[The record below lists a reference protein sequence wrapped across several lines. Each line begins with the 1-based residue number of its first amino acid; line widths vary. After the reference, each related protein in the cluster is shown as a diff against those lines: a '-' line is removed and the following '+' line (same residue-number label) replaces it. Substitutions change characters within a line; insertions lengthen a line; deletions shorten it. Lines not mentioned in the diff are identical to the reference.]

1 VSWTKNTDLL
11 VSYMENYFSTPIIW
25 LDEQGIIMECNVAF
39 HEMLGQREKPIG
51 QNIRHFIVADTV
63 SQCVLPSMDESHI
76 KTVWHF
82 GTPNDVSSFDCHILK
97 KDSQI
102 IVFTEKVVVTGDFI
116 IAQMGALNLE
126 MTNMSRALMKDNA
139 RMENVNKRL
148 QEEISENVIQAKRFI
163 SLAAL
168 SAGIAHEIT
177 QPLNSLK
184 LAADSAL
191 YYHKQGRSLP
201 MDDVLECM
209 KDISNQANNID
220 GIIRHIRALVNKEPI
235 DMVVCDLN
243 SAIRDTLPPIQRLAE
258 NKGVLVSAEL
268 STQNLMVL
276 GNVVGLSEFVTNLIN
291 NSIVALQTT
300 DIAEKK
306 IILKTKSQKDKIIIE
321 ITDNGPGIPK
331 EYQDKIFDPFF
342 TVAGKRGMGMGLSIV
357 KAIVTAHNG
366 TIAVKSEVGKRTTFI
381 VELPLYQENNEV
393 GKGIDDGYSAS

>member
-1 VSWTKNTDLL
+1 MSRMKNTDLM
-11 VSYMENYFSTPIIW
+11 VRYMEKYFSTPIIW
-25 LDEQGIIMECNVAF
+25 LDEQGMIIDCNVAF
-39 HEMLGQREKPIG
+39 REMLGQREKPIG
-51 QNIRHFIVADTV
+51 QNIRDFLVLDRATKFT
-63 SQCVLPSMDESHI
+63 LPSMNESHI
-76 KTVWHF
+76 KTEWHF
-82 GTPNDVSSFDCHILK
+82 RTPNNVCNFNCHILR

-102 IVFTEKVVVTGDFI
+102 IVITEKVLATGDPI

-139 RMENVNKRL
+139 RMKNINKRL
-148 QEEISENVIQAKRFI
+148 QEEISENFIQAKRFI

-191 YYHKQGRSLP
+191 YYHKQGRNLP

-209 KDISNQANNID
+209 ENISNQANNID

-235 DMVVCDLN
+235 DMVICDFN
-243 SAIRDTLPPIQRLAE
+243 RAIRETLPPIQILAE
-258 NKGVLVSAEL
+258 NKGVLFSSVL

-276 GNVVGLSEFVTNLIN
+276 GNVVGLSEMVTNLIN
-291 NSIVALQTT
+291 NSIVALQTI

-306 IILKTKSQKDKIIIE
+306 IILQTKGQKDKIIIS
-321 ITDNGPGIPK
+321 ITDNGPGIAK
-331 EYQDKIFDPFF
+331 EYQDKIFEPFF

-357 KAIVTAHNG
+357 KSIVTNHSG
-366 TIAVKSEVGKRTTFI
+366 TIAVKSEMGKGTTFI
-381 VELPLYQENNEV
+381 VELPIYQGTNGV
-393 GKGIDDGYSAS
+393 GEGIGDGYSAS